1 MSENKSSIEWFAQES
16 WKLRV
21 ELEEGKISLGEY
33 ANKHYQLL
41 GQAKA
46 MHKKEIK
53 DAIYWGNIKGYDERK
68 RTWVFDEDEQY
79 YNETFNPK
87 EK

>member
-1 MSENKSSIEWFAQES
+1 MSNKSS
-16 WKLRV
+16 V
-21 ELEEGKISLGEY
+21 ELFAIALYEGGYLQGNGDEI
-33 ANKHYQLL
+33 NDLL
-41 GQAKA
+41 EHHKA

-53 DAIYWGNIKGYDERK
+53 DAIFWGNIKGYDEHK

-79 YNETFNPK
+79 YNETFNTK

>member
-1 MSENKSSIEWFAQES
+1 MSNNRQSSVEWFAEQTLNAFITNG
-16 WKLRV
+16 KYD
-21 ELEEGKISLGEY
+21 ELL
-33 ANKHYQLL
+33 Q
-41 GQAKA
+41 QAKA

-53 DAIYWGNIKGYDERK
+53 DAIYWGNLKGYDEHK

-79 YNETFNPK
+79 YEQTFNTE

>member
-1 MSENKSSIEWFAQES
+1 MSNNKSSIEWLAKS
-16 WKLRV
+16 YVDLLTKLNN
-21 ELEEGKISLGEY
+21 EEISLEEFEIQYIE
-33 ANKHYQLL
+33 LL
-41 GQAKA
+41 EQAKA

-53 DAIYWGNIKGYDERK
+53 DAIFWGNIKGYDEHK

>member
-1 MSENKSSIEWFAQES
+1 MSNEKQSSLELFALALYEGGYLQGNGDEIND
-16 WKLRV
+16 L
-21 ELEEGKISLGEY
+21 LE
-33 ANKHYQLL
+33 HH
-41 GQAKA
+41 KA

-53 DAIYWGNIKGYDERK
+53 DAIFWGNIKGYDEHK

-79 YNETFNPK
+79 YNETFNTK